1 MEITGAVVKCGEAI
15 VYDDHRRD
23 QTFDLGL
30 SIYARVNRYAKS
42 NVKGLACGCM
52 RSDMSIGRSRGNDC
66 FIKGTVGGL
75 LSALGG
81 HAYVNGRRMRNTSWT
96 LNVLEVELDSVFCEG
111 HH

>member
-52 RSDMSIGRSRGNDC
+52 RSDMSIGGARGNDC
-66 FIKGTVGGL
+66 FIKGAAGGL
-75 LSALGG
+75 LSGLGG
-81 HAYVNGRRMRNTSWT
+81 HAEVNGRRARKPWRTRNELEIE
-96 LNVLEVELDSVFCEG
+96 LNRVVG
-111 HH
+111 KR